1 MINRVTDVEIGSLR
15 NIFEISVL
23 KGLSSRLNIT
33 TEKFCHPMDYLL
45 YSAVMIVVSKRFNF
59 ENMEERS

>member
-33 TEKFCHPMDYLL
+33 TEKFCHPIDYLL
-45 YSAVMIVVSKRFNF
+45 YSDVMIVVSKRFNF